1 MIFSKKNQ
9 RNDVGENVNGEA
21 IENNGQNQEDGN
33 MNKKNS
39 TGFFGWVK
47 DHKKQI
53 IGVAIGAAAVG
64 GAILGINTIGKK
76 SDGESSDG
84 YAEIPM
90 DEFYDGDTTPVTEN
104 EPVSVETDEV
114 STEN

>member
-1 MIFSKKNQ
+1 MLFSKKDQ
-9 RNDVGENVNGEA
+9 KHEVVKNVNGEV
-21 IENNGQNQEDGN
+21 IENNEQNQEDGN

-39 TGFFGWVK
+39 TGFIGWVK

-64 GAILGINTIGKK
+64 GAILGINAIGKK
-76 SDGESSDG
+76 SGEESSDG

-90 DEFYDGDTTPVTEN
+90 DEFYDGDTTPATED
-104 EPVSVETDEV
+104 EPVSEEV
-114 STEN
+114 TTEN